1 MEWLIK
7 KIYTVRDVQ
16 KKVFYRSRLSEW
28 LIRKTIYTVTNVQNI
43 VSYRSSDLTSL
54 RYNVNMSEVYQKVSY
69 SEIRLVPK
77 KRTERLAEDAGGR
90 QRESGTGSDKERGS
104 A

>member
-1 MEWLIK
+1 M
-7 KIYTVRDVQ
+7 
-16 KKVFYRSRLSEW
+16 
-28 LIRKTIYTVTNVQNI
+28 
-43 VSYRSSDLTSL
+43 SL
-54 RYNVNMSEVYQKVSY
+54 SY

-90 QRESGTGSDKERGS
+90 KRESGTGSGKERGS